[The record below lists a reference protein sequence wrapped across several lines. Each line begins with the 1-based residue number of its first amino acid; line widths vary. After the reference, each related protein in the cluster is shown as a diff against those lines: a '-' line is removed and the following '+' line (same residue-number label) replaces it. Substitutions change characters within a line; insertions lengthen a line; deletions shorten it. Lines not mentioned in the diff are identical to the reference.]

1 MRKVVQRCAVLG
13 VLALAP
19 YHAVA
24 HSGQGWSAITG
35 ETLGESATAVH
46 LQAAWPGLSVSLLHG
61 YSPTLDFGGI
71 FTFNYSYEGDVR
83 AAYPGLKLQ
92 GYVKAT
98 LVDKPRYN
106 IGVSFAPGILTYFFG
121 NTFCTPLALG
131 TPTEFGYYWVGGNV
145 CTGGGTQFGITFP
158 AGLTFGIP
166 ARDNLNIAF
175 TFDVPLFVTF
185 GNLGTVTV
193 PVLFG
198 GGVEYF
204 LDRSKALTF
213 NLRTG
218 PMVFT
223 KSGYGSDFTLQ
234 ALVGFAFKFR

>member
-19 YHAVA
+19 YPAVA

-35 ETLGESATAVH
+35 ETLGEGATAVH

-61 YSPTLDFGGI
+61 YSPTVDFGGI
-71 FTFNYSYEGDVR
+71 LTFNYSYEGDVR
-83 AAYPGLKLQ
+83 ASYPGLKLQ

-121 NTFCTPLALG
+121 NSFCTLLALG
-131 TPTEFGYYWVGGNV
+131 TATDFGYHWVGGNV
-145 CTGGGTQFGITFP
+145 CTGGGTQFGITLP
-158 AGLTFGIP
+158 AGLTFGIR
-166 ARDNLNIAF
+166 ARDNLNFAF

-185 GNLGTVTV
+185 GDLGTVTV
-193 PVLFG
+193 PILFG
-198 GGVEYF
+198 GGIEYF
-204 LDRSKALTF
+204 LDSSKALTF

-218 PMVFT
+218 PMIFT
-223 KSGYGSDFTLQ
+223 KYGSDFTLQ
-234 ALVGFAFKFR
+234 ALVGLAVKFR

>member
-13 VLALAP
+13 VFALAP
-19 YHAVA
+19 CHAVA
-24 HSGQGWSAITG
+24 HSGQEWSTITG
-35 ETLGESATAVH
+35 KTLGEDATAIH
-46 LQAAWPGLSVSLLHG
+46 LQAAWPGLSV
-61 YSPTLDFGGI
+61 
-71 FTFNYSYEGDVR
+71 
-83 AAYPGLKLQ
+83 KLQ

-106 IGVSFAPGILTYFFG
+106 IGLSFAPGILTYFFG
-121 NTFCTPLALG
+121 QSFCTPLALG
-131 TPTEFGYYWVGGNV
+131 TPTAFGYYWVGGNV

-175 TFDVPLFVTF
+175 TFDLPVFVTF
-185 GNLGTVTV
+185 GDFGTITV

-213 NLRTG
+213 NVRTG
-218 PMVFT
+218 PMIFT
-223 KSGYGSDFTLQ
+223 KYGSDFTVQ
-234 ALVGFAFKFR
+234 ALVGLVLKF

>member
-1 MRKVVQRCAVLG
+1 MRKVVQRYAVVG

-24 HSGQGWSAITG
+24 YSGWSAITG
-35 ETLGESATAVH
+35 KTLGEGTTAVH
-46 LQAAWPGLSVSLLHG
+46 VQAAWPGVSVSLLHG
-61 YSPTLDFGGI
+61 YSSTFDFGGVLS
-71 FTFNYSYEGDVR
+71 FNYSYEGDVR

-98 LVDKPRYN
+98 LVEKPGYN
-106 IGVSFAPGILTYFFG
+106 IGLSFAPGILTYFFG
-121 NTFCTPLALG
+121 QSFCTPLALG
-131 TPTEFGYYWVGGNV
+131 TQTPFGYYWVGGNV
-145 CTGGGTQFGITFP
+145 CTGGGTQFGIAFP

-166 ARDNLNIAF
+166 TRHNLNIAL

-185 GNLGTVTV
+185 GDFGTFTV

-204 LDRSKALTF
+204 LDRSKAITF
-213 NLRTG
+213 SFRTG
-218 PMVFT
+218 PMIFT

-234 ALVGFAFKFR
+234 ALVGLAFKF

>member
-13 VLALAP
+13 VFALAP
-19 YHAVA
+19 CHAVA
-24 HSGQGWSAITG
+24 HSGQEWSTITG
-35 ETLGESATAVH
+35 KTLGEDATAIH
-46 LQAAWPGLSVSLLHG
+46 LQAAWPGLSVTLLHG
-61 YSPTLDFGGI
+61 YGPTFDFGGTL
-71 FTFNYSYEGDVR
+71 TFNYSYEGDVR

-106 IGVSFAPGILTYFFG
+106 IGLSFAPGILTYFFG
-121 NTFCTPLALG
+121 QSFCTPLALG
-131 TPTEFGYYWVGGNV
+131 TQTDFGYYWVGGNV
-145 CTGGGTQFGITFP
+145 CSGGGTQFGIAFP

-166 ARDNLNIAF
+166 ARHNLNLAF

-185 GNLGTVTV
+185 GDFGTVTI

-204 LDRSKALTF
+204 LDSSKALTF

-218 PMVFT
+218 PMIFT

-234 ALVGFAFKFR
+234 ALVGLALKFR